1 MGCGGQDLR
10 HLGSGFELG
19 AIFELKPSLVP
30 PFRGHARRGAVC
42 SPLIVSRRPRAVGS
56 SPRDGGGTSGLTP
69 ARFDLDVAPQSR
81 LNLDA
86 LSTNTRWSLQTRA
99 VRHDTRVP
107 TLSEISRTP
116 RIVSFGCHSH
126 FGRLPAHRCV
136 RRLLL
141 TVVSS
146 RERKSSLAQE
156 AAGPARENPCGVRS
170 GAAAR
175 CWRRGGRA
183 LKVDFTRAAALVARV
198 MSDASKKEA
207 KAQQTREQGSRRSRA
222 GRADR
227 RDLGRELR
235 TEFGGTL
242 ERHR

>member
-99 VRHDTRVP
+99 VR
-107 TLSEISRTP
+107 
-116 RIVSFGCHSH
+116 
-126 FGRLPAHRCV
+126 
-136 RRLLL
+136 
-141 TVVSS
+141 
-146 RERKSSLAQE
+146 
-156 AAGPARENPCGVRS
+156 
-170 GAAAR
+170 
-175 CWRRGGRA
+175 
-183 LKVDFTRAAALVARV
+183 FTTHACPP
-198 MSDASKKEA
+198 
-207 KAQQTREQGSRRSRA
+207 SRRYPHRPGSSH
-222 GRADR
+222 
-227 RDLGRELR
+227 LGAIATLGDSPR
-235 TEFGGTL
+235 TGVYGDS
-242 ERHR
+242 